1 MAMAAQV
8 HLAHPA
14 FGTSGDAQCL
24 AFVIAQRLPALK
36 QRGDREVIVG
46 QAGQAT
52 GQRALVEQPVKGGLV
67 DVGRQ
72 P

>member
-1 MAMAAQV
+1 MAAQV
-8 HLAHPA
+8 NLTHPA
-14 FGTSGDAQCL
+14 FGASGDAQCL
-24 AFVIAQRLPALK
+24 AFVIAQRLPALE
-36 QRGDREVIVG
+36 QRGDGEVIVR
-46 QAGQAT
+46 QAGQAA